1 MIAMLTASFVPCNGR
16 FPALITLITLL
27 MLFLAGTDSSGAFVF
42 SAVPALLLALLIAA
56 AVGTALLVSSLLS
69 ITLLRGLP
77 SSFTLEL
84 PPYRRPQTGKILVRS
99 LLDRTLFVLGRA
111 ISAAA
116 PAGAFIWALANVRI
130 GDASLLSLCAG
141 ALEPFAALFG
151 LDGVILLAFILGLP
165 ANETV
170 IPVMLAAYLQQGVLA
185 EAATLPNLRELLVS
199 QGWTPVT
206 ALCTLV
212 FMLFHWPCATTL
224 MTVRKETGSLRW
236 TLLAAVLPAAVG
248 LALCFLI
255 AQGSSLLMSAF

>member
-1 MIAMLTASFVPCNGR
+1 M
-16 FPALITLITLL
+16 
-27 MLFLAGTDSSGAFVF
+27 
-42 SAVPALLLALLIAA
+42 
-56 AVGTALLVSSLLS
+56 
-69 ITLLRGLP
+69 
-77 SSFTLEL
+77 
-84 PPYRRPQTGKILVRS
+84 
-99 LLDRTLFVLGRA
+99 
-111 ISAAA
+111 
-116 PAGAFIWALANVRI
+116 
-130 GDASLLSLCAG
+130 
-141 ALEPFAALFG
+141 
-151 LDGVILLAFILGLP
+151 ILLAFILGLP

-185 EAATLPNLRELLVS
+185 EAAALSNLRELLVS

-255 AQGSSLLMSAF
+255 AQGSALLMSVF